1 MDFKVASFLLLLLI
15 VTCGAAQGQGN
26 DFVVLDLKTT
36 EIGEDASPMYKEQI
50 ASTKIPVTLLRS
62 KHSSLCSACENI
74 TSEAVNFLS
83 EKQIQDKIRTILHDT
98 CSQTFSF
105 EQKCLETMDS
115 YATLV
120 FAKIAEI
127 KPAAFCKQY
136 GLCRDMA
143 LLSAVKSE
151 STCLFCHHIIDEIT
165 SKLKD
170 PDAEFEIIQLLLKE
184 CNKIE
189 GHQQQCKRM
198 VLQYVPLVLVNG
210 EKFLEKNDVCAM
222 IQACDAG
229 KRKAL
234 NLFSARKLEASG
246 SFVPIDPFRPR
257 EMESSL
263 KEEKAAGESGDDEK
277 AERSS
282 PINLNSL
289 PATAAC
295 AAAAPDED
303 GLHSSVESG
312 AKDSNTTKGVE
323 SLGTGHKKIPKREV
337 VDEVDVQTCAEGKN
351 DSVVPS
357 SSKNPINDKNA
368 MANVAENGQS
378 ADGIP
383 EDQRVTILSV
393 VKKDEPA
400 DDVRDSVNPVT
411 VVGYRDEKGG
421 TSGTAGTTAVRPAGT
436 RSSSF
441 HGVTSQIIP
450 VLSLEGGTHQSS
462 TDSAGID
469 GVENMKLICGTVR
482 AEWKGGEEREGKG
495 LFFSLNISYYAGS
508 YDTEEKAASDLMSQY
523 LPGFRIRKGTGG
535 HKGHVSRGMRNIPKK
550 FFFSPAEEV
559 AASQEGL
566 LFIEEL
572 LETEEEAAEAYD
584 IAAIE
589 IRGKNAVTNFD
600 RSNYMEKGMH
610 CIEGAGLK
618 LLASKPE

>member
-1 MDFKVASFLLLLLI
+1 
-15 VTCGAAQGQGN
+15 
-26 DFVVLDLKTT
+26 
-36 EIGEDASPMYKEQI
+36 
-50 ASTKIPVTLLRS
+50 
-62 KHSSLCSACENI
+62 
-74 TSEAVNFLS
+74 
-83 EKQIQDKIRTILHDT
+83 
-98 CSQTFSF
+98 
-105 EQKCLETMDS
+105 
-115 YATLV
+115 
-120 FAKIAEI
+120 
-127 KPAAFCKQY
+127 
-136 GLCRDMA
+136 
-143 LLSAVKSE
+143 
-151 STCLFCHHIIDEIT
+151 
-165 SKLKD
+165 
-170 PDAEFEIIQLLLKE
+170 
-184 CNKIE
+184 
-189 GHQQQCKRM
+189 
-198 VLQYVPLVLVNG
+198 
-210 EKFLEKNDVCAM
+210 
-222 IQACDAG
+222 
-229 KRKAL
+229 
-234 NLFSARKLEASG
+234 
-246 SFVPIDPFRPR
+246 
-257 EMESSL
+257 MESSL

-289 PATAAC
+289 PATAAA

-303 GLHSSVESG
+303 GLHSAVESG

-368 MANVAENGQS
+368 KANVAENGQS

-441 HGVTSQIIP
+441 HGVTRHRWSGKYEAH
-450 VLSLEGGTHQSS
+450 LWDSSCRMEG
-462 TDSAGID
+462 
-469 GVENMKLICGTVR
+469 R
-482 AEWKGGEEREGKG
+482 RRKGKQ
-495 LFFSLNISYYAGS
+495 GS
-508 YDTEEKAASDLMSQY
+508 YDTEEKAARSYDVAALKYWGQNTKLNFSVSEYERELEDIRDMSREECVTY
-523 LPGFRIRKGTGG
+523 LRRRSSCF
-535 HKGHVSRGMRNIPKK
+535 SRGASIYRGVTRRQKDGRWQARIGL
-550 FFFSPAEEV
+550 V
-559 AASQEGL
+559 AGTRDIYL
-566 LFIEEL
+566 GTFK
-572 LETEEEAAEAYD
+572 TEEEAAEAYD

>member
-1 MDFKVASFLLLLLI
+1 MSCLVDSSPFLLPL
-15 VTCGAAQGQGN
+15 A
-26 DFVVLDLKTT
+26 VV
-36 EIGEDASPMYKEQI
+36 
-50 ASTKIPVTLLRS
+50 
-62 KHSSLCSACENI
+62 
-74 TSEAVNFLS
+74 
-83 EKQIQDKIRTILHDT
+83 
-98 CSQTFSF
+98 
-105 EQKCLETMDS
+105 
-115 YATLV
+115 
-120 FAKIAEI
+120 
-127 KPAAFCKQY
+127 
-136 GLCRDMA
+136 
-143 LLSAVKSE
+143 
-151 STCLFCHHIIDEIT
+151 
-165 SKLKD
+165 
-170 PDAEFEIIQLLLKE
+170 
-184 CNKIE
+184 
-189 GHQQQCKRM
+189 
-198 VLQYVPLVLVNG
+198 
-210 EKFLEKNDVCAM
+210 
-222 IQACDAG
+222 
-229 KRKAL
+229 
-234 NLFSARKLEASG
+234 EASG

-303 GLHSSVESG
+303 GLHSAVESG

-368 MANVAENGQS
+368 KANVAENGQS

-441 HGVTSQIIP
+441 HGVTRHRWSGKYEAH
-450 VLSLEGGTHQSS
+450 LWDSSCRMEG
-462 TDSAGID
+462 
-469 GVENMKLICGTVR
+469 R
-482 AEWKGGEEREGKG
+482 RRKGRQ
-495 LFFSLNISYYAGS
+495 GS
-508 YDTEEKAASDLMSQY
+508 YDTEEKAARSYDVAALKYWGQNTKLNFSVSEYERELEDIRDMSREECVTY
-523 LPGFRIRKGTGG
+523 LRRRSSCF
-535 HKGHVSRGMRNIPKK
+535 SRGASIYRGVTRRQKDGRWQARIGL
-550 FFFSPAEEV
+550 V
-559 AASQEGL
+559 AGTRDIYL
-566 LFIEEL
+566 GTFK
-572 LETEEEAAEAYD
+572 TEEEAAEAYD

-600 RSNYMEKGMH
+600 RSNYVEKGMH